1 MSVRKW
7 EKLEPRPRHRIYGE
21 PFISILKSGK
31 ISINKAATEKYL
43 RDVRFV
49 ELFLERETKLL
60 GIRPVAGG
68 EIFSAFKL
76 AHNKKWGSSM
86 ISARS
91 ILQELGIL
99 KDQTIRYPAYWDAEE
114 GMLIVELGK
123 PLHSERK
130 ELSDKLDVTNVEKR

>member
-1 MSVRKW
+1 MNSLLKW
-7 EKLEPRPRHRIYGE
+7 EKIEPKPRQRIYGE

-43 RDVRFV
+43 GDVRFV
-49 ELFLERETKLL
+49 ELFLERERKLL

-68 EIFSAFKL
+68 DIFSAFKL

-99 KDQTIRYPAYWDAEE
+99 RDQTIRYPAYWDAEE
-114 GMLIVELGK
+114 GMLVVELSK
-123 PLHSERK
+123 PLHLGRGGEG
-130 ELSDKLDVTNVEKR
+130 